1 MTGKR
6 AVGGPV
12 MRPFARSLPMQL
24 LRAREALMQEF
35 RPHLRKQGL
44 SEQQWRVLRALAETG
59 SMDINALGEM
69 CQIHPASLS
78 RMLPNLEEDGRIER
92 RTSPD
97 DQRYVIVSI
106 TVKGKA
112 LFQRMAKESEQIYAS
127 IERRIGSRELRTLYE
142 LLEKTIRVTE
152 EVADE
157 VDA

>member
-1 MTGKR
+1 MSVR
-6 AVGGPV
+6 RRDSAQA

-44 SEQQWRVLRALAETG
+44 SEQQWRVLRALAEAG
-59 SMDINALGEM
+59 SMDINAIGEM

-78 RMLPNLEEDGRIER
+78 RMLPNLEDDGRIER
-92 RTSPD
+92 RVSPD

-106 TVKGKA
+106 TAKGNS

-127 IERRIGSRELRTLYE
+127 IEKRIGSNELKLLYD
-142 LLEKTIRVTE
+142 LLDRAIHVAE
-152 EVADE
+152 EPE
-157 VDA
+157 SS

>member
-1 MTGKR
+1 MSGKK
-6 AVGGPV
+6 AGNGLA

-35 RPHLRKQGL
+35 RPHLRKHEL

-78 RMLPNLEEDGRIER
+78 RMLPNLESEGRIER
-92 RTSPD
+92 RTSRD

-106 TVKGKA
+106 TTKGKT
-112 LFQRMAKESEQIYAS
+112 LFQRVAKESEQIYAS
-127 IERRIGSRELRTLYE
+127 IEQRIGSRELKILYE
-142 LLEKTIRVTE
+142 LLDKAIRVAV
-152 EVADE
+152 EVH
-157 VDA
+157 

>member
-1 MTGKR
+1 MTAAKAGAR
-6 AVGGPV
+6 MA

-59 SMDINALGEM
+59 SMDINALGEI

-78 RMLPNLEEDGRIER
+78 RMLPNLESEGRIER
-92 RTSPD
+92 RADRD

-106 TVKGKA
+106 TAKGKA

-127 IERRIGSRELRTLYE
+127 IERRMGTRELKALYE
-142 LLEKTIRVTE
+142 LLEKAIRVAE
-152 EVADE
+152 ESE
-157 VDA
+157 NR

>member
-1 MTGKR
+1 MSARKR
-6 AVGGPV
+6 DGVQA

-35 RPHLRKQGL
+35 RPHLRKHGL
-44 SEQQWRVLRALAETG
+44 SEQQWRVLRALVEAG

-78 RMLPNLEEDGRIER
+78 RMLPNLEDDDRIER
-92 RTSPD
+92 RANPD

-106 TVKGKA
+106 TAKGKT

-127 IERRIGSRELRTLYE
+127 IEKRIGSRELKMLYE
-142 LLEKTIRVTE
+142 LLDRAIHFAE
-152 EVADE
+152 EPE
-157 VDA
+157 SN

>member
-1 MTGKR
+1 MTTKKQAG
-6 AVGGPV
+6 ALA

-44 SEQQWRVLRALAETG
+44 SEQQWRVLRALAEAG

-78 RMLPNLEEDGRIER
+78 RMLPNLEEEGRIER
-92 RTSPD
+92 RNSPD

-106 TVKGKA
+106 TAKGRT
-112 LFQRMAKESEQIYAS
+112 LFQRMAKESEQLYAS
-127 IERRIGSRELRTLYE
+127 IERRIGPQELKALYA
-142 LLEKTIRVTE
+142 LLDKAIRIAEK
-152 EVADE
+152 D
-157 VDA
+157 DA